1 MSPSYGPGG
10 GPRTIAALQAA
21 LTAENTAVYGYGVA
35 GAHLTGARRAA
46 AVRYWVA
53 HENARDTLTAMLTA
67 HGGQPAAAAAAYA
80 LPFGVRSGQA
90 AVSLAAVLEDRVAA
104 VYLGL
109 VALSEPSLRAVGA
122 AGVRT
127 AALRAAAWRGSTLA
141 FPGFEVTPPSSPKTA
156 ARASHS

>member
-1 MSPSYGPGG
+1 MSPSHGPGS
-10 GPRTIAALQAA
+10 GPPTIRALQAA

-67 HGGQPAAAAAAYA
+67 QGGQPVAAAAAYA
-80 LPFGVRSGQA
+80 LPFGVRSAPA

-109 VALSEPSLRAVGA
+109 VALSEPSLRAFGA

-156 ARASHS
+156 ARASRS